1 MKIKIVTKDLKIAL
15 ENLMVVID
23 KRANLPILKMIS
35 LQTFHKIENAGTDA
49 AKCSSIIEMM
59 ATNMDQIL
67 KTSLS
72 CDILEAGE
80 GCIDAVGLLAICKK
94 TKERILEIEIL
105 EEVAT
110 VKAGEVFLKLEA
122 AEFAEFPILSGDLP
136 ELGEV
141 RGLVGALDFVKE
153 AIANDEN
160 RYYLNGA
167 NLKSLGDS
175 LEIVATD
182 GHILLKTILKTD
194 LKLNCIIPRETV
206 KTILK
211 IWSKTPSEK
220 LVISCDKSK
229 IKIFSN
235 QYELISKLI
244 DGEFPEYEKIIPK
257 GENALEYEIDGK
269 KLSEAIKQIAPE
281 GQSKPYIKFK
291 FGEKLELESKAG
303 KTSIDCIG
311 EEFLT
316 GFNVINILKICKTF
330 GNFKM
335 SFKNAH
341 QSSIAFAENSLG
353 IGVFMPCKI

>member
-1 MKIKIVTKDLKIAL
+1 MKIRILTKDLKIAL
-15 ENLMVVID
+15 ENLIVVID
-23 KRANLPILKMIS
+23 KKSNLPILKMIG
-35 LQTFHKIENAGTDA
+35 LRTNHLGGFPKIELL
-49 AKCSSIIEMM
+49 
-59 ATNMDQIL
+59 ATNSDQTL

-80 GCIDAVGLLAICKK
+80 GCIDTVGLLAICKK

-105 EEVAT
+105 EEVAVAT
-110 VKAGEVFLKLEA
+110 VKAGEFVLKLQA
-122 AEFAEFPILSGDLP
+122 DYFSDFPILKGDLP
-136 ELGEV
+136 ESGEV
-141 RGLVGALDFVKE
+141 YGLIGALDFVE
-153 AIANDEN
+153 QAISNDPT

-175 LEIVATD
+175 LEIVAID

-194 LKLNCIIPRETV
+194 LKLNCIIPHNTV

-211 IWSKTPSEK
+211 VWGKIHGIK
-220 LVISCDKSK
+220 LIISWDKLK
-229 IKIFSN
+229 INICSDQLN
-235 QYELISKLI
+235 HQYDLFSKLI

-269 KLSEAIKQIAPE
+269 KLSEAIKQIEPE
-281 GQSKPYIKFK
+281 RKFKPYIEFK

-311 EEFLT
+311 REFLI

-341 QSSIAFAENSLG
+341 QSSPAFVENSLG